1 MTSAAHSGSSKPE
14 KNMIQK
20 TISRKSFCSEFQSQK
35 RLWII
40 FYFQLSTPLLS
51 SVMTENLKI
60 LPARFPQ
67 KPFLFVPRLNFT
79 HTTTEWKGL

>member
-1 MTSAAHSGSSKPE
+1 
-14 KNMIQK
+14 MIQK

-35 RLWII
+35 GLRIV
-40 FYFQLSTPLLS
+40 FYFQLLTPLLS

-67 KPFLFVPRLNFT
+67 KPFLSVPRLDFT
-79 HTTTEWKGL
+79 LITTEWKGL